1 MPQASGPVSRSCAGE
16 RRDASIYSRA
26 RASYS
31 RRTPPH
37 SLPPHRV
44 TTAAPIAE
52 QAPPPAPP
60 RYSGPEISRELVH
73 HFPALHEELRL
84 ESAVLRRDVLLW
96 QRWIRYTAA
105 LLAFGGAFA
114 MVLLDGALRP
124 WVPLIGVASAYL
136 GFTALVS
143 LFLQHGSAS
152 ALPPRLP
159 WLVLAADV
167 LAVAAAIYFSASPAH
182 YYRIL
187 LLGFLV
193 VQLAA
198 FYFGSRYAIAGTVA
212 LVGLYLL
219 GVFVIPPYVA
229 GNRPSSLVAAFNT
242 TFFLFV
248 AGVLVF
254 TFGSFRRRMNQLRA
268 FCKRVELGDLQ
279 VSYDA
284 EGDSRPDDLT
294 LLARSVDGM
303 RHRLIDLIG
312 TDPLTGC
319 LNRRAF
325 EMRLGREWRHARRKG
340 TMLAVIAIDCDN
352 FKPINDTFGHA
363 MGDQVLIEL
372 AAIMR
377 QTGRETDFIA
387 RLGGDEFVILL
398 PDTTWQG
405 ATTFAERLRRRVD
418 DHVFCG
424 REQVGVTISVG
435 VAVAR
440 GTDEVPPEYLLEE
453 ADRSLYKAKTSGRN
467 RISA

>member
-1 MPQASGPVSRSCAGE
+1 MTHAASLA
-16 RRDASIYSRA
+16 DK
-26 RASYS
+26 
-31 RRTPPH
+31 
-37 SLPPHRV
+37 
-44 TTAAPIAE
+44 
-52 QAPPPAPP
+52 APPPPVS

-96 QRWIRYTAA
+96 QRWIRYAA
-105 LLAFGGAFA
+105 AMLALGGAFA
-114 MVLLDGALRP
+114 MIAWEGALRP
-124 WVPLIGVASAYL
+124 WVPLVAVGTAYL
-136 GFTALVS
+136 GFTALVGF
-143 LFLQHGSAS
+143 FLQHGTAS

-159 WLVLAADV
+159 WIVVAADV
-167 LAVAAAIYFSASPAH
+167 LAVSAAIYFSASPAH
-182 YYRIL
+182 FHRIL

-198 FYFGSRYAIAGTVA
+198 FYFGSRYAIVATVA
-212 LVGLYLL
+212 LVAMYLL
-219 GVFVIPPYVA
+219 GIYAMPPWVA
-229 GNRPSSLVAAFNT
+229 GNAPTVMVATFNT
-242 TFFLFV
+242 VFFLFV

-284 EGDSRPDDLT
+284 DSDSRPDDLT

-352 FKPINDTFGHA
+352 FKPINDTWGHA
-363 MGDQVLIEL
+363 TGDQVLVEL
-372 AAIMR
+372 AGIMKR
-377 QTGRETDFIA
+377 TGRETDFIA

-405 ATTFAERLRRRVD
+405 ATTFAERLRRQVD
-418 DHVFCG
+418 DHAFCG
-424 REQVGVTISVG
+424 REHIDVTISVG
-435 VAVAR
+435 VAIAR
-440 GTDEVPPEYLLEE
+440 GTDEVPAAYLLEE
-453 ADRSLYKAKTSGRN
+453 ADRSLYKAKTGGRN

>member
-1 MPQASGPVSRSCAGE
+1 MTS
-16 RRDASIYSRA
+16 
-26 RASYS
+26 
-31 RRTPPH
+31 
-37 SLPPHRV
+37 
-44 TTAAPIAE
+44 AAPLADK
-52 QAPPPAPP
+52 APPPPPP

-84 ESAVLRRDVLLW
+84 ESAALRRDVLLW
-96 QRWIRYTAA
+96 QRWIRYAA
-105 LLAFGGAFA
+105 AILAIGGAFA
-114 MVLLDGALRP
+114 MVAYEGALRP
-124 WVPLIGVASAYL
+124 WVPLVAVGTAYL
-136 GFTALVS
+136 AFTALVAF
-143 LFLQHGSAS
+143 FLQHGSAS

-159 WLVLAADV
+159 WLVLAVDV
-167 LAVAAAIYFSASPAH
+167 LAVASAIYFSASPIH

-198 FYFGSRYAIAGTVA
+198 FYFGARYAIVTTVA
-212 LVGLYLL
+212 LVGAYLAGLYAIEPWVE
-219 GVFVIPPYVA
+219 G
-229 GNRPSSLVAAFNT
+229 GRPTALVAAFNT
-242 TFFLFV
+242 VFFGFV

-279 VSYDA
+279 VAYDA
-284 EGDSRPDDLT
+284 DRDSRPDDLT

-363 MGDQVLIEL
+363 TGDQVLVEL
-372 AAIMR
+372 SDIMR
-377 QTGRETDFIA
+377 HTARETDFIA

-405 ATTFAERLRRRVD
+405 ATTFAERLRRHVD
-418 DHVFCG
+418 DHAFCG
-424 REQVGVTISVG
+424 RDHVGVTISVG

-440 GTDEVPPEYLLEE
+440 GTDDVPADYLLEE

>member
-1 MPQASGPVSRSCAGE
+1 MTS
-16 RRDASIYSRA
+16 
-26 RASYS
+26 
-31 RRTPPH
+31 
-37 SLPPHRV
+37 
-44 TTAAPIAE
+44 AAPLDKAK
-52 QAPPPAPP
+52 APPP

-73 HFPALHEELRL
+73 HFPALHDELRL

-96 QRWIRYTAA
+96 QRWIRYAA
-105 LLAFGGAFA
+105 AVLALVGAFA
-114 MVLLDGALRP
+114 MIAYEGALQR
-124 WVPLIGVASAYL
+124 WVPLVGVGTAYL

-167 LAVAAAIYFSASPAH
+167 LAVGSAVYFSASPAH

-198 FYFGSRYAIAGTVA
+198 FYFGSRYAIVSTIALVA
-212 LVGLYLL
+212 LYLAGIYAL
-219 GVFVIPPYVA
+219 PPWVDGA
-229 GNRPSSLVAAFNT
+229 RPSALVAAFNT
-242 TFFLFV
+242 LFFVFV

-279 VSYDA
+279 VTYDA
-284 EGDSRPDDLT
+284 DRDPRPDDLT

-325 EMRLGREWRHARRKG
+325 EIRLGREWRHARRKG

-352 FKPINDTFGHA
+352 FKPINDSYGHA
-363 MGDQVLIEL
+363 TGDQVLVEL
-372 AAIMR
+372 SLIMKR
-377 QTGRETDFIA
+377 TARESDFIA

-405 ATTFAERLRRRVD
+405 ATTFAERLRRHVD
-418 DHVFCG
+418 DHDFCG
-424 REQVGVTISVG
+424 REHIGVTISVG

-440 GTDEVPPEYLLEE
+440 GTDEVPAEYLLEE